1 LTTIEKTINVESY
14 EDSKEREQYE
24 NRIAQATSELLERD
38 KENKIWFYHKYG
50 NQWEPKWI
58 K

>member
-1 LTTIEKTINVESY
+1 MEKTINVESIIDMIERQKY
-14 EDSKEREQYE
+14 ED
-24 NRIAQATSELLERD
+24 RIAQATSELLERD

-50 NQWEPKWI
+50 NQWEPKWL